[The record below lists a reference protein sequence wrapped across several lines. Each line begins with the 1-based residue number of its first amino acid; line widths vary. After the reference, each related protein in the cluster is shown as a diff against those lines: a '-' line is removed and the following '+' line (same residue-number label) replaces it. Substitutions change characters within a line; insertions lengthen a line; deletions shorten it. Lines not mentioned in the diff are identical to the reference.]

1 MYKNKKVLAVIPARI
16 GSKGIKKKN
25 LSLLNGE
32 PLIGHSI
39 KESKL
44 SKYIDQLIVSTD
56 SKEIKKVT
64 ESYHCEV
71 PFLRP
76 KHLSQDVSKSIDLMR
91 HASKFYDNYYDLI
104 VLLQPTSPF
113 RLHGDIDKCIRLC
126 VDRKVSSVTTISE
139 NNKNPHW
146 MFYLEDKKLLSVLNQ
161 KKIPSRRQ
169 DIKKTYALN
178 GCVYVIK
185 KDFLTKELLN
195 EDTLGVIIPKIRSLD
210 IDEEVDLKIA
220 NFLFSSNLIKE
231 KRK

>member
-76 KHLSQDVSKSIDLMR
+76 KRLSQDVSKSIDLFRIPEVIMYFNLGKLSINILVMGVR
-91 HASKFYDNYYDLI
+91 SLIINKASK
-104 VLLQPTSPF
+104 
-113 RLHGDIDKCIRLC
+113 
-126 VDRKVSSVTTISE
+126 SSSSTI
-139 NNKNPHW
+139 
-146 MFYLEDKKLLSVLNQ
+146 
-161 KKIPSRRQ
+161 
-169 DIKKTYALN
+169 A
-178 GCVYVIK
+178 
-185 KDFLTKELLN
+185 
-195 EDTLGVIIPKIRSLD
+195 
-210 IDEEVDLKIA
+210 
-220 NFLFSSNLIKE
+220 
-231 KRK
+231 